1 VTETGPTLTGIDE
14 GAPVASAREI
24 EVPAGADVVWDVL
37 TDFEQ
42 WPSWNP
48 EIKTMSIDGP
58 VAEGTEFRWK
68 AGPGT
73 ITSRI
78 ERVEPPRL
86 IAWTGRTLGIQAIHF
101 WWLEPRDAT
110 TFVRTAESYGGLVA
124 RLFRRQ
130 LQKVLD
136 NALESGLG
144 SLKEEVQRR
153 TAGPPAESARP

>member
-1 VTETGPTLTGIDE
+1 VAGQTLTGIDE
-14 GAPVASAREI
+14 AAPVASVKEI
-24 EVPAGADVVWDVL
+24 EIPAGADAVWAVL
-37 TDFEQ
+37 TDFEE

-48 EIKTMSIDGP
+48 EVKTMSIDGP
-58 VAEGTEFRWK
+58 VAAGTQFRWK

-86 IAWTGRTLGIQAIHF
+86 IAWTGRTLGIRAIHF
-101 WWLEPRDAT
+101 WWFEPRDGT

-136 NALESGLG
+136 KALESGLR
-144 SLKEEVQRR
+144 SLEEEVERR
-153 TAGPPAESARP
+153 TARTPAESTEPEP